1 MNEFSFFDIM
11 LIVLGASLL
20 LKDLYT
26 VCHHGELIMKVKED
40 RGLIIF
46 YIVGLIIVCMM
57 FWHNV
62 RDYFYYGKSNRIN
75 NINNILGIIFLIEVS
90 ISTIIKTFIN
100 SQIRENGIYYFGY
113 FYKWSKIQSY
123 SLVSP
128 NRIEFKVNTLF
139 KTNKSFK
146 LNINEEVKF
155 KVDEVIQRNLSS

>member
-1 MNEFSFFDIM
+1 MNCLNEFSFLDIM
-11 LIVLGASLL
+11 LIILGASLL

-26 VCHHGELIMKVKED
+26 VCHHGKLIMKVKED

-62 RDYFYYGKSNRIN
+62 RDYFYYGKSNRID
-75 NINNILGIIFLIEVS
+75 NILGIIFLIEVS

-100 SQIRENGIYYFGY
+100 SQIRENGIYYFGC

-123 SLVSP
+123 NWVLP
-128 NRIEFKVNTLF
+128 NTIQFKVNTFF
-139 KTNKSFK
+139 KTTRS
-146 LNINEEVKF
+146 LELIINEEFKL
-155 KVDEVIQRNLSS
+155 KVDEVIQRKLPL